1 VQACAD
7 TAVGIGWQWGKL
19 RAGNL
24 KIKDPMKLEVSMWS
38 RKIIMATLVA
48 AAAVTLTRHVPATT
62 TAIGYAQSPSA
73 FSTALR

>member
-1 VQACAD
+1 M
-7 TAVGIGWQWGKL
+7 KS
-19 RAGNL
+19 
-24 KIKDPMKLEVSMWS
+24 KDPMKLEVSMWS
-38 RKIIMATLVA
+38 RKILMATLVA